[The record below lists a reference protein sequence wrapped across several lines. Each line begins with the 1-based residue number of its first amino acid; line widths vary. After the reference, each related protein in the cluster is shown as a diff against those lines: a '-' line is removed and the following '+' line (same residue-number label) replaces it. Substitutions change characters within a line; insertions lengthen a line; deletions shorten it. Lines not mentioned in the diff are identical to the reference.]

1 MTALR
6 GTWLAGDQGGQGS
19 GSPEGTGEAPQNALP
34 AWATRQ
40 QRGPSGLSDDK
51 LALFVG
57 PRWERTYRKKLAP
70 FLQDP
75 SFVPTWN
82 WAAAFGT
89 ALWFLYR
96 KLYLA
101 FAIFFILPQF
111 AFYALTGSDVQLT
124 PATMQDPENQWLVRM
139 NMAVVFSSMI
149 AAGGTGNWFLFRRAR
164 AAIRLVELQALPEA
178 ESNRLLQRIGG
189 VNRGGLL
196 FMLALLLMTAIA
208 TMRA

>member
-1 MTALR
+1 MA
-6 GTWLAGDQGGQGS
+6 WLSGNQGGSDPS
-19 GSPEGTGEAPQNALP
+19 GAPDGGGEAPQNALP

-40 QRGPSGLSDDK
+40 QRGPSGLSDEK

-57 PRWERTYRKKLAP
+57 PKWEPTYKRKLAP

-75 SFVPTWN
+75 AFVPTWN
-82 WAAAFGT
+82 WAAAIGT

-101 FAIFFILPQF
+101 FAVFFILPQF
-111 AFYALTGSDVQLT
+111 AFYWLTGSDVQLT
-124 PATMQDPENQWLVRM
+124 PQTIQDPENRWLVQM
-139 NMAVVFSSMI
+139 NMAVVLSSMI

-164 AAIRLVELQALPEA
+164 AAIRLVELQGLPEA

-196 FMLALLLMTAIA
+196 FMLALAVMMTIA
-208 TMRA
+208 AMRA